1 MSTQAKEKFFQN
13 LEDALKKANRNKTC
27 LYPGCS
33 RKPIASHVISR
44 KTLELIA
51 EKSHILTWL
60 TRKVSTFDMAKTI
73 EAGKSLEQLFAEPI
87 RVGIGDKNKV
97 TYPLFCQ
104 EHDDRVF
111 APLDTRGFSFQPE
124 QVALLAYRALCAMIL
139 GPSITEAILTV
150 AKQYGYQHSLNTTAG
165 SAKLQRFLATELV
178 LNVRQLYAQI
188 QSANDY
194 DKLGWSMYLVNMQPC
209 VAATY
214 ALIPVD
220 NDGDAKAIID
230 GTQTLTVEDAVSFS
244 FLPYKPLH
252 QSICVISWLKDSPRA
267 KDLMTLNRVNEL
279 SEQEQQD
286 LFLTFAFQSPNI
298 FISPSWWE
306 SLTEEKR
313 EEYKQIHLNTGREHA
328 ALI

>member
-1 MSTQAKEKFFQN
+1 
-13 LEDALKKANRNKTC
+13 
-27 LYPGCS
+27 
-33 RKPIASHVISR
+33 
-44 KTLELIA
+44 
-51 EKSHILTWL
+51 
-60 TRKVSTFDMAKTI
+60 
-73 EAGKSLEQLFAEPI
+73 
-87 RVGIGDKNKV
+87 
-97 TYPLFCQ
+97 
-104 EHDDRVF
+104 
-111 APLDTRGFSFQPE
+111 
-124 QVALLAYRALCAMIL
+124 MIL

-194 DKLGWSMYLVNMQPC
+194 DKLGWSMYLVNMQPY